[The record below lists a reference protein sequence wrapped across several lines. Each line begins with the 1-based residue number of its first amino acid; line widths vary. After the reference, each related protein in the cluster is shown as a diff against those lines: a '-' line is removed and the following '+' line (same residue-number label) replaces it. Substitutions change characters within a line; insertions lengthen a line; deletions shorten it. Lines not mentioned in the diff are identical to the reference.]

1 MVKSPVLP
9 TLPCSPF
16 VRLLMRAA
24 AGALYRHARGR
35 ISSRSKKSRSATSGP
50 LRQHV
55 RTTVLHSKLVLT
67 FNSMW
72 GQYGSVASKLTLGSQ
87 LRALRLEAKLSQRDL
102 ADRVANRLKDNDRGG
117 FDFTYLSKIENDRLV
132 PSAAVILA
140 LAAELKGNSDEL
152 LALAG
157 KAPADIGEMLKQSE
171 GARMFFRSA
180 MLTRLSEDDWKKLLQ
195 EIQPKKNK

>member
-1 MVKSPVLP
+1 
-9 TLPCSPF
+9 
-16 VRLLMRAA
+16 
-24 AGALYRHARGR
+24 
-35 ISSRSKKSRSATSGP
+35 
-50 LRQHV
+50 
-55 RTTVLHSKLVLT
+55 
-67 FNSMW
+67 
-72 GQYGSVASKLTLGSQ
+72 VASKVTLGSR

-102 ADRVANRLKDNDRGG
+102 AERVANRLKDDDRGG

-180 MLTRLSEDDWKKLLQ
+180 MSTRLSEDDWKKLLQ
-195 EIQPKKNK
+195 EIQPKKKK

>member
-1 MVKSPVLP
+1 
-9 TLPCSPF
+9 
-16 VRLLMRAA
+16 
-24 AGALYRHARGR
+24 
-35 ISSRSKKSRSATSGP
+35 
-50 LRQHV
+50 
-55 RTTVLHSKLVLT
+55 
-67 FNSMW
+67 
-72 GQYGSVASKLTLGSQ
+72 VASKVTLGSR

-102 ADRVANRLKDNDRGG
+102 AERVANRLKDDDRGG

-180 MLTRLSEDDWKKLLQ
+180 MSTRLSEDDWKKLLQ